1 MSLYTYDN
9 ALPLILRTDAS
20 SYGLGGM
27 LVMVKDGKELPINF
41 FAKKFSKQEQN
52 WTTIEQEAFAV
63 IYGLRKN
70 RQFCLGR
77 HFRIETDHRNLT
89 FVLKSESAKLMRWR
103 LELAEYTFE
112 IAHVSGVDNK
122 MADYLSRKHQPVKET
137 VTAKSFISPKIE
149 PSIREKVISEQ
160 KKLTENPEK
169 LIRIGEFLDDQEG
182 RIVIP
187 DDSEDLQ
194 KEIIHLFHAHVLAGH
209 YSATYTAARI
219 IEAGRQMSDLSE
231 KQTSASTPD
240 HGNDNEKRN
249 I

>member
-1 MSLYTYDN
+1 
-9 ALPLILRTDAS
+9 
-20 SYGLGGM
+20 
-27 LVMVKDGKELPINF
+27 
-41 FAKKFSKQEQN
+41 
-52 WTTIEQEAFAV
+52 
-63 IYGLRKN
+63 
-70 RQFCLGR
+70 
-77 HFRIETDHRNLT
+77 
-89 FVLKSESAKLMRWR
+89 MRWR

-169 LIRIGEFLDDQEG
+169 LIRSGEFLYDQEG

-209 YSATYTAARI
+209 
-219 IEAGRQMSDLSE
+219 
-231 KQTSASTPD
+231 
-240 HGNDNEKRN
+240 
-249 I
+249 